1 MLADPRRLRLLI
13 AGGIILLAATLLR
26 LNTDP
31 TAPSASIDADT
42 GEPTAVSTTAESGAV
57 DRDRGR
63 TDSHGDASGPEPD
76 LELDEAHQVVA
87 DFTVAYLTWRPN
99 ETHAQRLDR
108 LTNTHTSD
116 DLAAQL
122 ADAPGAAE
130 AADGPAE
137 EQAAEVTAT
146 QTLTVRHTAVEI
158 AVMTELTTPGQDP
171 VPASLTV
178 VLTRQDG
185 RWVVDD
191 LR

>member
-1 MLADPRRLRLLI
+1 MLADPRRVRLLI
-13 AGGIILLAATLLR
+13 AGSLILLAATLLR
-26 LNTDP
+26 LTTDVTVP
-31 TAPSASIDADT
+31 TASVDAD
-42 GEPTAVSTTAESGAV
+42 ARVRVAATTASEAAAQ
-57 DRDRGR
+57 DRDNGR
-63 TDSHGDASGPEPD
+63 SGSHDDAVGPEPEQ
-76 LELDEAHQVVA
+76 LELDEAHQVAA
-87 DFTVAYLTWRPN
+87 DFAVNYLTWRPE

-108 LTNTHTSD
+108 LTVHTSD

-122 ADAPGAAE
+122 EDARGTGE

-146 QTLTVRHTAVEI
+146 QTLTVRQTAVEI

-178 VLTRQDG
+178 VLTTEHG
-185 RWVVDD
+185 GWIVDD